1 MMNVQLLEEVI
12 GIIAEHLGLTSDDVA
27 IDSDITG
34 DLGADSLDIVELV
47 DKFETKYNITV
58 TDEEIMQLL
67 SVEDIVNA
75 LAVRLGEGLKSDSEI
90 GNAIQLS
97 F

>member
-1 MMNVQLLEEVI
+1 MDTNLLEKVI
-12 GIIAEHLGLTSDDVA
+12 FVLADHLSLNADDIA

-47 DKFETKYNITV
+47 AKFEDMFELTI
-58 TDEEIMQLL
+58 TDEEIMQILT
-67 SVEDIVNA
+67 VEDIMNFISNK
-75 LAVRLGEGLKSDSEI
+75 LGEVQKSDD
-90 GNAIQLS
+90 GNAIQLT